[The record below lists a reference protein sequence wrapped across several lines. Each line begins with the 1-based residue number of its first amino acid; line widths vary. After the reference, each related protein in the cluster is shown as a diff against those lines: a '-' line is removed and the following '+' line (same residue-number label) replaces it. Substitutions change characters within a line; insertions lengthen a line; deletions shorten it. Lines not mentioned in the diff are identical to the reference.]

1 MSVDSA
7 LPSVEHLLV
16 VVLFGLN
23 ASLVFQLGQLRSS
36 LLVHNLL
43 EFASHGAVALAN
55 LSQHVGL
62 VHLLHHASLY
72 HLVLVGLVLALNFGF
87 HVVALVLLHPLLL
100 LLQLF
105 LKFDVLLP
113 ICVDV
118 SQQVN
123 AGLVLT
129 VPLLLTGFPLLGVL
143 LSNES
148 IDHLLVSLFVLA
160 LLLGELLQLNS
171 LGTVAHAF
179 VVLKLLKSLLALKGG
194 VQKLQVS
201 LLLGELSLFS
211 KELLLLVVLDEAK
224 VTFTD
229 EDLALF
235 LAHSLT
241 FGFGGPLGLEHVAF
255 NCGLHFLLVNAGLF
269 GLLLPVKYSKGISVE
284 LLLFFCLSD
293 FALELLLGIERV
305 QLSIDLLFKHALL
318 DLAALIDELLL
329 TLNLSSHNIEF
340 RVFLAEGVVTHLELL
355 IQLTLNEGLALLF
368 TISLKRLKA
377 LVHALANLFGSLLLI
392 IEFLFVHTV
401 LSCEEHGEL
410 FTASFKVSGV
420 LSAQIC
426 ESTLDDLLLNDLV
439 GLVFP
444 LGSEGQVLVS
454 SEVGSELL
462 HFLNNQ

>member
-55 LSQHVGL
+55 LSQHVSL

-72 HLVLVGLVLALNFGF
+72 HLVLVGVVLALNFGF
-87 HVVALVLLHPLLL
+87 HVIALVLLHPLMFLF
-100 LLQLF
+100 QLF
-105 LKFDVLLP
+105 LEFDVLLP

-143 LSNES
+143 LSNEP
-148 IDHLLVSLFVLA
+148 IDHLLVSLLVLA

-201 LLLGELSLFS
+201 LLLG
-211 KELLLLVVLDEAK
+211 
-224 VTFTD
+224 
-229 EDLALF
+229 
-235 LAHSLT
+235 
-241 FGFGGPLGLEHVAF
+241 
-255 NCGLHFLLVNAGLF
+255 
-269 GLLLPVKYSKGISVE
+269 
-284 LLLFFCLSD
+284 
-293 FALELLLGIERV
+293 
-305 QLSIDLLFKHALL
+305 
-318 DLAALIDELLL
+318 
-329 TLNLSSHNIEF
+329 
-340 RVFLAEGVVTHLELL
+340 
-355 IQLTLNEGLALLF
+355 
-368 TISLKRLKA
+368 
-377 LVHALANLFGSLLLI
+377 
-392 IEFLFVHTV
+392 
-401 LSCEEHGEL
+401 
-410 FTASFKVSGV
+410 
-420 LSAQIC
+420 
-426 ESTLDDLLLNDLV
+426 
-439 GLVFP
+439 
-444 LGSEGQVLVS
+444 
-454 SEVGSELL
+454 
-462 HFLNNQ
+462 